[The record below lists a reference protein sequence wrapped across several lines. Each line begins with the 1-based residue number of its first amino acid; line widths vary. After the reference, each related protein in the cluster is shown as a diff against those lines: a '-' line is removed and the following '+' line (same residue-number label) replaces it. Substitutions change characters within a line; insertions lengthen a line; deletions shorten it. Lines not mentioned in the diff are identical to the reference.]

1 MARAA
6 RRSAGGPEEGR
17 YLFKNGEAVGVVTL
31 TPAPNGQFTVGG
43 GGPQGFKFSG
53 TLKAD
58 KNGVFQPLEDVA
70 VKEGTEVDVYLR
82 TEEKGNIGKRKKSV
96 ADYEAV
102 GMWKDRDDIGTGV
115 DYENR
120 MRKYRK

>member
-1 MARAA
+1 MSIRAI
-6 RRSAGGPEEGR
+6 
-17 YLFKNGEAVGVVTL
+17 Y
-31 TPAPNGQFTVGG
+31 
-43 GGPQGFKFSG
+43 
-53 TLKAD
+53 